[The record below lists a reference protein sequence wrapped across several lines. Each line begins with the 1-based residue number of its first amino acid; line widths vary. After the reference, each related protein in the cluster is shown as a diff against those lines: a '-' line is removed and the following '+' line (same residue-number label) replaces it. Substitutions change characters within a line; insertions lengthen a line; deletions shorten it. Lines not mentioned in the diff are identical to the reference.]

1 MTTERR
7 RNAPGKTSD
16 LLQKGQTKKK
26 GRSLNYEKQKIL
38 GSTDGRADGTG
49 YGSLTDW
56 MYTPETE
63 DELTKLLVSIDE
75 VSYGSAGASLQ
86 QANAAVAVM
95 KLAMDESGK
104 AQETVKAYL
113 EGMNETQKDYFSFQW
128 QQAMKTALALL
139 NGDEDAAILED
150 AGDADFDLKAVDS
163 KKVAEFND
171 AVIALLGDAGVTNE
185 WKNHTDV
192 EPFLYATAIK

>member
-1 MTTERR
+1 MKSKKFLVVLMAALMALAMVACNNNEPAPTPDPKPTPDPAPTT
-7 RNAPGKTSD
+7 KVDYS
-16 LLQKGQTKKK
+16 
-26 GRSLNYEKQKIL
+26 
-38 GSTDGRADGTG
+38 
-49 YGSLTDW
+49 GSLTDW
-56 MYTPETE
+56 MYAPETE

-128 QQAMKTALALL
+128 QQAAKTAFALL
-139 NGDEDAAILED
+139 DGTEDAAILED
-150 AGDADFDLKAVDS
+150 AGDADFDLKTVDS
-163 KKVAEFND
+163 AKVAGFND
-171 AVIALLGDAGVTNE
+171 TVIGLLGDAGVTNE

-192 EPFLYATAIK
+192 EPFLYAAA

>member
-1 MTTERR
+1 MKNSKRILVLLMAALMALAMVACGSNNDPAPTPDPEPTPDPAPTT
-7 RNAPGKTSD
+7 KVDYS
-16 LLQKGQTKKK
+16 
-26 GRSLNYEKQKIL
+26 
-38 GSTDGRADGTG
+38 GSV
-49 YGSLTDW
+49 TDW
-56 MYTPETE
+56 IYAPETE
-63 DELTKLLVSIDE
+63 DELTRLLIAIDE

-86 QANAAVAVM
+86 QANAAVSIM

-104 AQETVKAYL
+104 AEETVKAYL

-150 AGDADFDLKAVDS
+150 AGDTDFDLTAVDS
-163 KKVAEFND
+163 TKTADFNN
-171 AVIALLGDAGVTNE
+171 AVIKLLSDAGVTNE

-192 EPFLYATAIK
+192 EPFVYAAA

>member
-1 MTTERR
+1 MKNSKRILVLLMAALMALAMVACGSNNDPAPTPDPEPTPDPAPTT
-7 RNAPGKTSD
+7 KVDYS
-16 LLQKGQTKKK
+16 
-26 GRSLNYEKQKIL
+26 
-38 GSTDGRADGTG
+38 GSV
-49 YGSLTDW
+49 TDW
-56 MYTPETE
+56 IYAPETE
-63 DELTKLLVSIDE
+63 DELTRLLIAIDE

-86 QANAAVAVM
+86 QANAAVSIM

-104 AQETVKAYL
+104 AEETVKAYL

-150 AGDADFDLKAVDS
+150 AGDADFDLTAVDS
-163 KKVAEFND
+163 TKTADFNN
-171 AVIALLGDAGVTNE
+171 AVIKLLSDAGVTNE

-192 EPFLYATAIK
+192 EPFVYAAA

>member
-1 MTTERR
+1 MKSKKFLVVLMAALMALAMVACNNNEPAPTPDPKPTPDPAPTT
-7 RNAPGKTSD
+7 KVDYS
-16 LLQKGQTKKK
+16 
-26 GRSLNYEKQKIL
+26 
-38 GSTDGRADGTG
+38 
-49 YGSLTDW
+49 GSLTDW
-56 MYTPETE
+56 MYAPETE

-163 KKVAEFND
+163 AKTAEFND
-171 AVIALLGDAGVTNE
+171 AVIQLLSDAGVTNE
-185 WKNHTDV
+185 LKNHTDV
-192 EPFLYATAIK
+192 EPFLYAAA

>member
-1 MTTERR
+1 MKSKKFLVVLMAALMALAMVACNNNEP
-7 RNAPGKTSD
+7 APTPD
-16 LLQKGQTKKK
+16 PEPTPDPAPVTKVDYS
-26 GRSLNYEKQKIL
+26 GN
-38 GSTDGRADGTG
+38 
-49 YGSLTDW
+49 
-56 MYTPETE
+56 MTE

-163 KKVAEFND
+163 AKTAEFND
-171 AVIALLGDAGVTNE
+171 AVIQLLSDAGVTNE

-192 EPFLYATAIK
+192 EPFLYAAA

>member
-1 MTTERR
+1 MKSKKFLVVLMAALMALAMVACNNNEPAPTPDPEPTPDPAPTT
-7 RNAPGKTSD
+7 KVDYS
-16 LLQKGQTKKK
+16 
-26 GRSLNYEKQKIL
+26 
-38 GSTDGRADGTG
+38 
-49 YGSLTDW
+49 GSLTDW

-104 AQETVKAYL
+104 AQET
-113 EGMNETQKDYFSFQW
+113 QKDYFSFQW

-163 KKVAEFND
+163 AKTAEFND
-171 AVIALLGDAGVTNE
+171 AVIQLLSDAGVTNE

>member
-1 MTTERR
+1 MKNKKFLVVLMAALMALAMVACNNNEPAPTPDPEPTPDPAPTT
-7 RNAPGKTSD
+7 KVDYS
-16 LLQKGQTKKK
+16 
-26 GRSLNYEKQKIL
+26 
-38 GSTDGRADGTG
+38 
-49 YGSLTDW
+49 GSLTDW

-128 QQAMKTALALL
+128 QQALRHTNALS
-139 NGDEDAAILED
+139 
-150 AGDADFDLKAVDS
+150 VDS
-163 KKVAEFND
+163 QKAASSFTLNYR
-171 AVIALLGDAGVTNE
+171 AVNGRA
-185 WKNHTDV
+185 
-192 EPFLYATAIK
+192 

>member
-1 MTTERR
+1 MKNSKRILVLLMAALMALAMVACGNSNDPAPTPDPEPTPDPAPTT
-7 RNAPGKTSD
+7 KVDYS
-16 LLQKGQTKKK
+16 
-26 GRSLNYEKQKIL
+26 
-38 GSTDGRADGTG
+38 GSV
-49 YGSLTDW
+49 TDW
-56 MYTPETE
+56 IYAPETE
-63 DELTKLLVSIDE
+63 DELTRLLIAIDE

-86 QANAAVAVM
+86 QANAAVSIM

-104 AQETVKAYL
+104 AEETVKAYL

-150 AGDADFDLKAVDS
+150 AGDTDFDLTAVDS
-163 KKVAEFND
+163 TKTADFNN
-171 AVIALLGDAGVTNE
+171 AVIKLLSDAGVTNE

-192 EPFLYATAIK
+192 EPFVYAAA

>member
-1 MTTERR
+1 MKSKKFLVVLMAALMALAMVACNNNEPAPTPDPKPTPDPAPTT
-7 RNAPGKTSD
+7 KVDYS
-16 LLQKGQTKKK
+16 
-26 GRSLNYEKQKIL
+26 
-38 GSTDGRADGTG
+38 
-49 YGSLTDW
+49 GSLTDW

-86 QANAAVAVM
+86 QA
-95 KLAMDESGK
+95 
-104 AQETVKAYL
+104 
-113 EGMNETQKDYFSFQW
+113 
-128 QQAMKTALALL
+128 MKTALALL

-163 KKVAEFND
+163 AKTAEFND
-171 AVIALLGDAGVTNE
+171 AVIQLLSDAGVTNE

-192 EPFLYATAIK
+192 EPFLYAAA

>member
-1 MTTERR
+1 MKSKKFLVVLMAALMALAMVACNNNEPAPTPDPEPTPDPAPTT
-7 RNAPGKTSD
+7 KVDYS
-16 LLQKGQTKKK
+16 
-26 GRSLNYEKQKIL
+26 
-38 GSTDGRADGTG
+38 
-49 YGSLTDW
+49 GSLTDW

-86 QANAAVAVM
+86 QA
-95 KLAMDESGK
+95 
-104 AQETVKAYL
+104 
-113 EGMNETQKDYFSFQW
+113 
-128 QQAMKTALALL
+128 MKTALALL

-163 KKVAEFND
+163 AKTAEFND
-171 AVIALLGDAGVTNE
+171 AVIQLLSDAGVTNE

-192 EPFLYATAIK
+192 EPFLYAAA

>member
-1 MTTERR
+1 MKSKKFLVVLMAALMALAMVACNNNEPAPTPDPEPTPDPAPTT
-7 RNAPGKTSD
+7 KVDYS
-16 LLQKGQTKKK
+16 
-26 GRSLNYEKQKIL
+26 
-38 GSTDGRADGTG
+38 
-49 YGSLTDW
+49 GSLTDW

-128 QQAMKTALALL
+128 LQAMKTALALL

-163 KKVAEFND
+163 AKTAEFND
-171 AVIALLGDAGVTNE
+171 AVIQLLSDAGVTNE

>member
-7 RNAPGKTSD
+7 RNAPEKTSD

-26 GRSLNYEKQKIL
+26 GRSLNYEKQKNL
-38 GSTDGRADGTG
+38 GSTDGRADGT
-49 YGSLTDW
+49 
-56 MYTPETE
+56 
-63 DELTKLLVSIDE
+63 
-75 VSYGSAGASLQ
+75 
-86 QANAAVAVM
+86 
-95 KLAMDESGK
+95 GK

-128 QQAMKTALALL
+128 QQAVKTALALL

-163 KKVAEFND
+163 AKTAEFND
-171 AVIALLGDAGVTNE
+171 AVIQLLSDAGVTNE

>member
-1 MTTERR
+1 MKSKKFLVVLMAALMALAMVACNNNEPAPTPDPEPTPDPVATT
-7 RNAPGKTSD
+7 KVDYS
-16 LLQKGQTKKK
+16 
-26 GRSLNYEKQKIL
+26 
-38 GSTDGRADGTG
+38 
-49 YGSLTDW
+49 GSLTDW
-56 MYTPETE
+56 MYAPETE
-63 DELTKLLVSIDE
+63 DDLTKLLVSIDE

-163 KKVAEFND
+163 AKTAEFND
-171 AVIALLGDAGVTNE
+171 AVIQLLSDAGVTNE

-192 EPFLYATAIK
+192 EPFLYAAA

>member
-1 MTTERR
+1 MKSKKFLVVLMAALMALAMVACNNNEPAPTPDPEPTPDPAPTT
-7 RNAPGKTSD
+7 KVDYS
-16 LLQKGQTKKK
+16 
-26 GRSLNYEKQKIL
+26 
-38 GSTDGRADGTG
+38 
-49 YGSLTDW
+49 GSLTDW

-139 NGDEDAAILED
+139 NGYEDAAILED

>member
-1 MTTERR
+1 MKNSKRILVLLMAALMALAMVACGSNNDPAPTPDPEPTPDPAPTT
-7 RNAPGKTSD
+7 KVDYS
-16 LLQKGQTKKK
+16 
-26 GRSLNYEKQKIL
+26 
-38 GSTDGRADGTG
+38 GSV
-49 YGSLTDW
+49 TDW
-56 MYTPETE
+56 IYAPETE
-63 DELTKLLVSIDE
+63 DELTRLLIAIDE

-86 QANAAVAVM
+86 QANAAVSIM

-104 AQETVKAYL
+104 AEETVKAYL

-150 AGDADFDLKAVDS
+150 AGDANFDLTAVDS
-163 KKVAEFND
+163 TKTADFNN
-171 AVIALLGDAGVTNE
+171 AVIQLLSDAGVTNE

-192 EPFLYATAIK
+192 EPFLYAAA

>member
-1 MTTERR
+1 MKNSKRILVLLMAALMALAMVACGSNNDPAPTPDPEPTPDPAPTT
-7 RNAPGKTSD
+7 KVDYS
-16 LLQKGQTKKK
+16 
-26 GRSLNYEKQKIL
+26 
-38 GSTDGRADGTG
+38 GSV
-49 YGSLTDW
+49 TDW
-56 MYTPETE
+56 IYAPETE
-63 DELTKLLVSIDE
+63 DELTRLLIAIDE

-86 QANAAVAVM
+86 QANAAVSIM

-104 AQETVKAYL
+104 AEETVKAYL

-150 AGDADFDLKAVDS
+150 AGDANFDLTAVDS
-163 KKVAEFND
+163 TKTADFNN
-171 AVIALLGDAGVTNE
+171 AVIKLLSDAGVTNE

-192 EPFLYATAIK
+192 EPFLYAAA

>member
-1 MTTERR
+1 MKSKKFLVVLMAALMALAMVACNNNEP
-7 RNAPGKTSD
+7 AP
-16 LLQKGQTKKK
+16 
-26 GRSLNYEKQKIL
+26 
-38 GSTDGRADGTG
+38 
-49 YGSLTDW
+49 
-56 MYTPETE
+56 TPDPEPTP
-63 DELTKLLVSIDE
+63 
-75 VSYGSAGASLQ
+75 ASLQ